1 MFTGQKYISL
11 NGIHSMQDWTATM
24 RHGVT
29 GKRNTRRLKDTGKLL
44 RKQLHIQKVSV
55 NFRLLNHGSKPYK
68 S

>member
-1 MFTGQKYISL
+1 
-11 NGIHSMQDWTATM
+11 MQDWTATM

>member
-1 MFTGQKYISL
+1 
-11 NGIHSMQDWTATM
+11 MQDWTATM

-29 GKRNTRRLKDTGKLL
+29 GKRNTRRLKATGKLL